1 MRTKD
6 SSAFCSGQDV
16 LVRRRASRTQAA
28 TENAHTATPTATFLH
43 PRGMQPLS
51 ALRVAARVPKS
62 RLPAPFE
69 RIRKAHTRHRY
80 TFWLVQQSSSSLP
93 STLDR
98 RRRTVVRNALDAR
111 RSKPLRAPCPPT
123 PSPLGH
129 ARPEIPAPSQPR
141 ADLPSPPER
150 HGPGG
155 PAGLQ
160 NQCGRVAHGSVGSTP
175 APLRRAPACQRRLR
189 ASARAHS
196 EPADVPL
203 KSAQYRLRAVSTIA
217 QLSRTSEATKR
228 NRTSPR

>member
-98 RRRTVVRNALDAR
+98 PSAHSGQERLGRATLQTTSGTLPTDSKSSWPRALRDT
-111 RSKPLRAPCPPT
+111 SSFPT
-123 PSPLGH
+123 
-129 ARPEIPAPSQPR
+129 R

-175 APLRRAPACQRRLR
+175 APLR
-189 ASARAHS
+189 
-196 EPADVPL
+196 
-203 KSAQYRLRAVSTIA
+203 
-217 QLSRTSEATKR
+217 
-228 NRTSPR
+228 

>member
-80 TFWLVQQSSSSLP
+80 TFWLVQQSSSSFP

-98 RRRTVVRNALDAR
+98 PSAHSGQERLGRDAPNHFGHLAHRLQVLLATRAPRYQLLPNPALIYPPR
-111 RSKPLRAPCPPT
+111 RS
-123 PSPLGH
+123 GM
-129 ARPEIPAPSQPR
+129 
-141 ADLPSPPER
+141 
-150 HGPGG
+150 GP
-155 PAGLQ
+155 
-160 NQCGRVAHGSVGSTP
+160 V
-175 APLRRAPACQRRLR
+175 
-189 ASARAHS
+189 
-196 EPADVPL
+196 
-203 KSAQYRLRAVSTIA
+203 A
-217 QLSRTSEATKR
+217 QLVFKTSAVV
-228 NRTSPR
+228 